1 MSKLIKDGTSGAQ
14 ELTRKAERERGASE
28 HELDRIL
35 SEIKR
40 DVSKATL
47 LAGMDLSL
55 LEPEQLLEVRKL
67 LAALLKDQLPPELL
81 AQILDGS
88 VELATLTKLAELLS
102 QQGGSGEAPKA
113 AGEASGTDTML
124 SPEQTEN
131 EPHGASRKGGKTLE
145 REPDSATR
153 QTRPGRDLG
162 ASTTV
167 LQPKDASLNLEQLPP
182 SAFKSALD
190 ALFKRFG
197 SEDPRTLIHH
207 LQDPANRAALA
218 KDLGLSRGQLLG
230 ILYRL
235 EMLQIGKGRNGEAA
249 LQLHH
254 LPPLEAAGISMM
266 ASLEQLRSL
275 PEQELNWF
283 YRALLHF
290 KVKISRRDLRHWM
303 VSASKK
309 RSELLSDQEPGERD
323 ITLERAE
330 ELAYSWYLE
339 TRYWEALERYRRE
352 RQEPQHREDPSPEED
367 AEQGE
372 DPNQDS
378 PVEIVHDEQREDGLV
393 CFWITD
399 YAPLGAKKQ
408 ATRHA
413 YVCVD
418 PQSGALIPQ
427 SIEATIPRS

>member
-1 MSKLIKDGTSGAQ
+1 MSKLIKDGTSRAQ
-14 ELTRKAERERGASE
+14 ELTREAERERGASE
-28 HELDRIL
+28 HQLERIL

-40 DVSKATL
+40 DVSKVTL
-47 LAGMDLSL
+47 LAGLDLSL
-55 LEPEQLLEVRKL
+55 LGPEELGEVRKL
-67 LAALLKDQLPPELL
+67 LATLLKEQLPPELL

-102 QQGGSGEAPKA
+102 QQGGSDEAPKA
-113 AGEASGTDTML
+113 AREASGNDTML
-124 SPEQTEN
+124 SPEQGEN
-131 EPHGASRKGGKTLE
+131 EPHGTSRKGRPPTAGEAGGGGQK
-145 REPDSATR
+145 
-153 QTRPGRDLG
+153 TRPGRDLG
-162 ASTTV
+162 TSPIV
-167 LQPKDASLNLEQLPP
+167 LQPGDTGINLEQLPP

-197 SEDPRTLIHH
+197 SQDPRTLITH
-207 LQDPANRAALA
+207 LQNPANRADLA
-218 KDLGLSRGQLLG
+218 TELGLSRGQLLG

-283 YRALLHF
+283 YRALLYF
-290 KVKISRRDLRHWM
+290 KLKISKRDLTHWM

-309 RSELLSDQEPGERD
+309 RSELLSDEEHGERG
-323 ITLERAE
+323 ISLERAE

-352 RQEPQHREDPSPEED
+352 RQEPEHREERSSEEESEEND
-367 AEQGE
+367 EL
-372 DPNQDS
+372 NQDN
-378 PVEIVHDEQREDGLV
+378 PVEIVHDEQRDDGLV

-399 YAPLGAKKQ
+399 YAPQGAKKQ

-418 PQSGALIPQ
+418 PQTGALLPQ